1 MMLPAAKAT
10 RVKTGHRP
18 PSKSTAPLKQFA
30 DTIILQLTRQQP
42 TTATYATVSLLG
54 VGLVYLLFSALHTS
68 FPPAHSSSDLGPHEV
83 SHLINPTKSGDV
95 AAMGRRYANLP
106 KNRLA
111 IVIPYLAPP
120 AGAPTFPPYFEL
132 FATSAAGSAQDV
144 DYLIFHCFIPP
155 NLLPDQ
161 GSLPMNVKLIDLNSQ
176 KKKSGGDTSEE
187 NECDMAKLFT
197 RVTDQRQKNN
207 QMKMPVDKLSSM
219 LSRQIINL
227 PYMLVEYKPAFG
239 HIFAE
244 YLKDYSHWGYSDLD
258 VVFGDMSRWIDHDE
272 WTDYDIVTYGFGDQ
286 DKLYLRGQFTF
297 HRNDPSY
304 INQLWRGCK
313 YLSEMDVRYANPSK
327 VKFESAEGCYSQA
340 VITKKDV
347 KVKYAVKAFSDVSE
361 HSPIY
366 AHGMYLSLGS
376 APSTITSFSMSYNAK
391 SVLYTASTI
400 ESGSTL
406 LTLSPNW
413 FEDHSKYSLYS
424 KRDLPLQQYIG
435 EKSQVQTYR
444 TLYNEGDK
452 QASKVKCM
460 YWAPKEYQMDLC
472 TVEGSVGSDE
482 VVFLEGG
489 VLTKQKFVLRE
500 NVFPS
505 GVRSFPFFHFQEWKR
520 TYRTTQLLPSHNI
533 RQPPTSSKAMSGLI
547 ITKEGA
553 LPLFIPDS
561 SPSGWKSHK
570 HLKWSSSKT
579 ISSDWVTLDTGA
591 TSSQPSHSRFCLSSS
606 PKSNPKGATLCEIS
620 AAWPRME
627 SSNSYLEDSAYVN
640 ILRSPAAKIKT
651 TVRGK
656 KETSSASWWDDRLID
671 AKNDVTLALTLQISS
686 SLMTEKA
693 VVKSLLAVA
702 DSNIFIWGGR
712 QPSVL
717 LIYIDSSVKDKNLLA
732 ATVQL
737 IKDTFASDPADST
750 AAHLQ
755 NSLVAIV
762 DSNEPSVSRKALMN
776 MAANAAPTRW
786 VVTGLELERGLV
798 LSQEASLYAMREA
811 KVYADLRGYV
821 FVIPQ
826 FASKRDDTR
835 IVKNNLPEGRHMF
848 SSIGSELLPTIKGK
862 QSMSSRLSE
871 YDCAKCSAKFSLPED
886 KTVQQETIG
895 SGEELLDDVEGADEG
910 EMDDQAQNRR
920 RRLADASTFSD
931 KSVEEHI
938 ENLWWD
944 LSVSEAYGT
953 PGGFNGQSD
962 SSVDAI
968 VKIHDRIEV
977 SLISL
982 LDRSE
987 YHLDYL
993 RYFDKSPVLLIDRL
1007 GPSPEMMT
1015 LDFAP
1020 EVEEFGGRCFNLL
1033 RLAQLATLGY
1043 RINVLPGAFAA
1054 SYPKTRSALCTDAL
1068 AKRHD
1073 SSQCDC
1079 DLGSEATINEILID
1093 EVKRPAK
1100 VAVLKDFDSRET
1112 VM

>member
-1 MMLPAAKAT
+1 MLPAAKTT
-10 RVKTGHRP
+10 RVRTGHRP
-18 PSKSTAPLKQFA
+18 PYKSTAALKQCA
-30 DTIILQLTRQQP
+30 DKILLQLTRQQP
-42 TTATYATVSLLG
+42 TAATYATVSLLG
-54 VGLVYLLFSALHTS
+54 IGLIYLLFSALHAS
-68 FPPAHSSSDLGPHEV
+68 FPPAHSSSELGPHEV
-83 SHLINPTKSGDV
+83 SHLVHPSKSADV
-95 AAMGRRYANLP
+95 AAMGRRYASLP

-111 IVIPYLAPP
+111 IVIPYLAPA

-132 FATSAAGSAQDV
+132 FAMSAAGSAQDV

-161 GSLPMNVKLIDLNSQ
+161 SSLPNNVKLIDLNSQ
-176 KKKSGGDTSEE
+176 QQNNGSDAAEE

-207 QMKMPVDKLSSM
+207 QMKMPLEKLSTM

-227 PYMLVEYKPAFG
+227 PYILVEYKPAFG
-239 HIFAE
+239 HIFAD

-297 HRNDPSY
+297 HRNDPTY
-304 INQLWRGCK
+304 INQLWRECK
-313 YLSEMDVRYANPSK
+313 YLSEMDLRYAHPST

-376 APSTITSFSMSYNAK
+376 APSAIASFSTSYNAK

-400 ESGSTL
+400 ESGIKL

-424 KRDLPLQQYIG
+424 KRDLPLQEYIG

-444 TLYNEGDK
+444 TLFNEGDK
-452 QASKVKCM
+452 EASKVKCM
-460 YWAPKEYQMDLC
+460 YWAPKDYQMDLC

-489 VLTKQKFVLRE
+489 VLMKQKFVLRE
-500 NVFPS
+500 SVFPL

-533 RQPPTSSKAMSGLI
+533 RQPSTSSKAFAGLI

-553 LPLFIPDS
+553 LPLFSPDS
-561 SPSGWKSHK
+561 SASRWKSHK
-570 HLKWSSSKT
+570 HLKWSSSNT

-591 TSSQPSHSRFCLSSS
+591 TSTHPSNSRFCLSSS

-627 SSNSYLEDSAYVN
+627 SSESDLGDSAYVH
-640 ILRSPAAKIKT
+640 ILRSPAAKIKA

-671 AKNDVTLALTLQISS
+671 ANNDVTLALTLQISS
-686 SLMTEKA
+686 SQMAETSVL
-693 VVKSLLAVA
+693 KSLLAVA
-702 DSNIFIWGGR
+702 DSNIFIWGGK

-717 LIYIDSSVKDKNLLA
+717 LIYIDSSVQDKNLLST
-732 ATVQL
+732 TVQL
-737 IKDTFASDPADST
+737 IKDTFASDPADSS

-762 DSNEPSVSRKALMN
+762 DSNEPAVSRKALMN

-786 VVTGLELERGLV
+786 IVTGLELERGLV

-811 KVYADLRGYV
+811 KVYADLRGHV

-835 IVKNNLPEGRHMF
+835 ILKNNLPEGRQMF

-862 QSMSSRLSE
+862 QSMSSHLSA
-871 YDCAKCSAKFSLPED
+871 YDCLKCSENISRPE
-886 KTVQQETIG
+886 TIFGQQETLG
-895 SGEELLDDVEGADEG
+895 SGEGLLDDAEGADEG
-910 EMDDQAQNRR
+910 EGEMDDQSQNKR
-920 RRLADASTFSD
+920 RRLADASYAD
-931 KSVEEHI
+931 KSVEEQI

-953 PGGFNGQSD
+953 PGGFNGQTD

-968 VKIHDRIEV
+968 AKIHDRIEV

-987 YHLDYL
+987 YHLEYL
-993 RYFDKSPVLLIDRL
+993 RHFDKSPVLLIDRL
-1007 GPSPEMMT
+1007 GPSQEMMT
-1015 LDFAP
+1015 LDLAP

-1033 RLAQLATLGY
+1033 RLAQLATLSY

-1068 AKRHD
+1068 AMNEDR
-1073 SSQCDC
+1073 SQCDC
-1079 DLGSEATINEILID
+1079 DLGSEAAIHEILID

-1100 VAVLKDFDSRET
+1100 VAVLKDFDSMGT
-1112 VM
+1112 LM